1 MKRASYGSLQRRR
14 ILEAIESADRQLLA
28 CVQTHPSPPLP
39 SPPLP
44 SPLRAGGVGTQATIC
59 NSENRGRLEYSRGS
73 DQ

>member
-44 SPLRAGGVGTQATIC
+44 SEG
-59 NSENRGRLEYSRGS
+59 RGRRYTGYHL
-73 DQ
+73 